1 MDRMLHRAPN
11 SGLTLVELLIV
22 TSIAAIALAS
32 SAPALRAT
40 VLDNRLERDSKR
52 LFSAINLA
60 RSESIMRNVAVSICP
75 SAMAWTGNAVC
86 GGTYAD
92 GWIVFTN
99 VGKDGAVQA
108 DTDAVLRVF
117 EGLPAGYRVTNRRGT
132 RALSTLINYLP
143 DGSAHRNL
151 TLQLCPPDG
160 GPAEPRSIVLNI
172 VGRARLARDWGTCP
186 ESP

>member
-1 MDRMLHRAPN
+1 VDRMSHRAPN
-11 SGLTLVELLIV
+11 SGLSLVELLV
-22 TSIAAIALAS
+22 VMSIAAIVLAS

-52 LFSAINLA
+52 LLSAINLA
-60 RSESIMRNVAVSICP
+60 RSESIMRNVAVSLCP
-75 SAMAWTGNAVC
+75 SAMAQTGHALC
-86 GGTYAD
+86 DGTYAD

-99 VGKDGAVQA
+99 AGKDTTVQA
-108 DTDAVLRVF
+108 DTDVVLRVF
-117 EGLPAGYRVTNRRGT
+117 EGLPAGYLVTNRRGT
-132 RALSTLINYLP
+132 RTVSTRINYLP

-160 GPAEPRSIVLNI
+160 APAEPRSIVLNI